1 MRNHTNKFLVAIIA
15 LQGVLIV
22 GLWSGQPNA
31 AHAKVDSAALP
42 DPGARQLQMI
52 DELKAMNGKLE
63 RLNTLIQSG
72 EVTVKVKNQEQP
84 KR

>member
-15 LQGVLIV
+15 LQGMLIL
-22 GLWSGQPNA
+22 GQWSGQPNA
-31 AHAKVDSAALP
+31 AHAKGDTTSLP

-52 DELKAMNGKLE
+52 DELKAMNARLD

-72 EVTVKVKNQEQP
+72 EVTVKVKQEP
-84 KR
+84 KK

>member
-52 DELKAMNGKLE
+52 DELKGVNAKLD
-63 RLNTLIQSG
+63 RMASLLQSG
-72 EVTVKVKNQEQP
+72 DIQVKVKED
-84 KR
+84 KK